1 MTLNAR
7 FKFQLKVRFA
17 DGTLDVRMLWLLQ
30 HYAGSFLT
38 MRDWALT
45 VSDKMSPICRGGDE
59 PVWSC

>member
-1 MTLNAR
+1 
-7 FKFQLKVRFA
+7 
-17 DGTLDVRMLWLLQ
+17 MLWLLQ